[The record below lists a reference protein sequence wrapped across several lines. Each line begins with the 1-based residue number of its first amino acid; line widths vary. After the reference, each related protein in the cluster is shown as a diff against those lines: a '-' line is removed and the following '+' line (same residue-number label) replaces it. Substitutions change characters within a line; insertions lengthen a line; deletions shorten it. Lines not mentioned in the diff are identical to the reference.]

1 MSGQMLA
8 TILGGVIWTIALS
21 LTALAIGIVLGGVLC
36 AMRTSG
42 VALLDLLAAALIL
55 AFRSV
60 PPIVWLFLIYFGIG
74 TGIVQVSPFQAAAIG
89 LGLITGA
96 NMAEIF
102 RGSLKAIHVGQ
113 WEAARALSMP
123 PLWRMVDVVVP
134 QLLRISLPS
143 IVSYA
148 IGLLKDTAIAS
159 TIGVPEI
166 AFKASHV
173 SQVTFRGLESFAFAG
188 ALYILLSIPIALTS
202 RAIDQRLRARVA
214 K

>member
-1 MSGQMLA
+1 MSAQMMA
-8 TILGGVIWTIALS
+8 TILSGVTWTIALS
-21 LTALAIGIVLGGVLC
+21 LTALAIGIILGGVLC

-42 VALLDLLAAALIL
+42 VALLDFAATVLIL

-74 TGIVQVSPFQAAAIG
+74 SGIVQVSPFQAAAIG

-102 RGSLKAIHVGQ
+102 RGSLKAIHPGQ
-113 WEAARALSMP
+113 GEAARALSMP
-123 PLWRMVDVVVP
+123 PVWRMVDVIIP
-134 QLLRISLPS
+134 QLMRISLPS
-143 IVSYA
+143 VVSYG

-188 ALYILLSIPIALTS
+188 ALYILLSVPIALAS
-202 RAIDQRLRARVA
+202 REIDQRLRARVA